1 MGAILQSLIKRSDKI
16 MDLLKFKRGIFSN
29 LPKKL
34 EIGEPAYCYDTG
46 ELYIGNDEGVPEL
59 LATPVIVIDGGTFNA
74 ITSDDNEIIMDGG
87 EF

>member
-1 MGAILQSLIKRSDKI
+1 

-46 ELYIGNDEGVPEL
+46 ELYVGNSEGVPQL
-59 LATPVIVIDGGTFNA
+59 LATPAIVIDGGAFKP
-74 ITSDDNEIIMDGG
+74 IVSDGDEIIMDGG